1 MTIDEIKVLDSKYL
15 MNTFGD
21 RGDVYFTHGSG
32 TKLFDSQGRR
42 YTDFFTGIAVSS
54 LGHGHPKFLEA
65 VKAQLDKLI
74 HVSNYYYNEPQ
85 ALLAEQLVAS
95 TCAGRVFFGNTGAE
109 ANEGAVKLARKYHKA
124 RNKNRFEVISLVNSF
139 HGRTLAMVAATG
151 QEKYQK
157 PYEPLPTGF
166 VNVPAGDIDAL
177 ENAITNHTAAVLLE
191 TIQGEGGVIELGRE
205 YLQQVADL
213 CKINGVLLILDE
225 VQTGIGRTGK
235 LFSYEHFGIEPD
247 IFTAAKALGG
257 GIPIGAILAKEEVA
271 AAFTPGDHGTT
282 FGGNPLACAAGLA
295 VMSIL
300 KEEGLIEQCATTGTY
315 FKNKLLELKAGQP
328 AVADVRGMGLMLG
341 IELDGAVPVKNVA
354 KHALHHGYVV
364 GTANH
369 NTLRFLPP
377 FTITREEID
386 GLCDTLDRILAE
398 V

>member
-1 MTIDEIKVLDSKYL
+1 MTINEIKSLDSKYY
-15 MNTFGD
+15 MNTSGD

-85 ALLAEQLVAS
+85 ALLAEQLVTS
-95 TCAGRVFFGNTGAE
+95 TCADRVFFGNTGAE

-124 RNKNRFEVISLVNSF
+124 RNKNRYEVISLVNSF

-191 TIQGEGGVIELGRE
+191 TIQGEGGVIELGSE

-300 KEEGLIEQCATTGTY
+300 KEEGLIEQCAANGGY
-315 FKNKLLELKAGQP
+315 FSNRLLELKAGQP
-328 AVADVRGMGLMLG
+328 AVADVRGLGLMLG
-341 IELDGAVPVKNVA
+341 IELDGAVQVKNVA